1 MGAQNAALQTHGQKA
16 AQHGVFTVDMEKLG
30 EATAN
35 LVSLGKI
42 HPERMTI
49 RTDGRI
55 WTGYTIGAALG
66 ALAGLSFGKRVLLCP
81 AVCLCLTAGL
91 ELLLAVAKSN
101 PGVATTAGGYIA
113 VRYMKLA
120 DPFAFAISMC

>member
-1 MGAQNAALQTHGQKA
+1 MGKKPLNT
-16 AQHGVFTVDMEKLG
+16 GVLTVDLEKLG

-35 LVSLGKI
+35 LVSLRKI

-91 ELLLAVAKSN
+91 EFILAVAKANSRGRN
-101 PGVATTAGGYIA
+101 NRRRIYRCAIYGT
-113 VRYMKLA
+113 A